1 MKHQS
6 HRRRIATVTAAFT
19 AAALLAGCQTVG
31 GSGTTPTY
39 DLGTPVAGKVPEG
52 VFDGVT
58 LTFAGS
64 GGIFQDGQ
72 TQAAWQPFA
81 DRTGATFLQ
90 DAFDPG
96 KLKAMVDS
104 GNTTWDV
111 VNTTQF
117 DSARFCGTLY
127 EKLDYSK
134 IDTSKVPE
142 GTITDECMVPQILY
156 GLVVVYNT
164 EAFGNNP
171 PKTAADFFDTA
182 KFPGKRTVSASPYV
196 DPQMFEFAMV
206 ADGKD
211 TSNITAA
218 DIAPALDKYRGLG
231 SDVITWTSGSQAQQQ
246 LESGEAVMGLV
257 WSGRGY
263 GAANAGAP
271 VKPMWDEWM
280 VMVDSSSVPKGSK
293 NPEAAMS
300 AINYYGGA
308 EQQAKMTELTSY
320 GPVNTDAKPDLSGEL
335 GNWMTTDHLETG
347 HYPNVPFWVENY
359 DALNSAW
366 STWVTTG

>member
-1 MKHQS
+1 MNQALRT
-6 HRRRIATVTAAFT
+6 RRLPVV
-19 AAALLAGCQTVG
+19 AAAIASLALLTGCQTVG
-31 GSGTTPTY
+31 GSTTAPSY
-39 DLGTPVAGKVPEG
+39 DLGTPVAGEVPEG
-52 VFDGVT
+52 VFQGVT

-64 GGIFQDGQ
+64 GGIFQEGQ
-72 TQAAWQPFA
+72 TTAAWDPFA
-81 DRTGATFLQ
+81 AQTGATFLQ

-104 GNTTWDV
+104 GNTTWDL

-127 EKLDYSK
+127 EELDYSK

-142 GTITDECMVPQILY
+142 GTITDDCMVPQILY
-156 GLVVVYNT
+156 GLVLVYNT
-164 EAFGNNP
+164 DAFGDNP
-171 PKTAADFFDTA
+171 PTSAADFFDTT

-211 TSNITAA
+211 TSSMTVD

-231 SDVITWTSGSQAQQQ
+231 DNVITWSSGAQAQQQ

-271 VKPMWDEWM
+271 VKAMWDEWM
-280 VMVDSSSVPKGSK
+280 VMVDSTSIPKGSK

-308 EQQAKMTELTSY
+308 EQQATMSELTSY
-320 GPVNTDAKPDLSGEL
+320 GPVNVDAKPDLSGEL
-335 GNWMTTDHLETG
+335 GNWMTTEHLDTG
-347 HYPNVPFWVENY
+347 HYPNVKFWVDNY
-359 DALNSAW
+359 DALTSAW

>member
-1 MKHQS
+1 MTTALRP
-6 HRRRIATVTAAFT
+6 RRAATLALAL
-19 AAALLAGCQTVG
+19 ASAALLAGCQSVAG
-31 GSGTTPTY
+31 GSAVPTY
-39 DLGTPVAGKVPEG
+39 DLGTPVAGEVPEG
-52 VFDGVT
+52 VFEGVT

-72 TQAAWQPFA
+72 KSAAWDPFA
-81 DRTGATFLQ
+81 QRTGATFLQ

-104 GNTTWDV
+104 GNTTWDL

-156 GLVVVYNT
+156 GLVVVYNAD
-164 EAFGNNP
+164 AFGDNP
-171 PKTAADFFDTA
+171 PTTAADFFDTT

-196 DPQMFEFAMV
+196 DPQMFEFAMR

-211 TSNITAA
+211 AA
-218 DIAPALDKYRGLG
+218 DIAVGDIEPALDKYRGLG
-231 SDVITWTSGSQAQQQ
+231 GDLITWTSGAQAQQQ

-263 GAANAGAP
+263 GAANAGAN
-271 VKPMWDEWM
+271 VKPMWSEWM
-280 VMVDSSSVPKGSK
+280 VMVDSTAIPKGSK
-293 NPEAAMS
+293 NPQAAMS
-300 AINYYGGA
+300 AINFYGGA
-308 EQQAKMTELTSY
+308 EQQAAMTEATSY
-320 GPVNTDAKPDLSGEL
+320 GPVNVDAKPDLSGEL
-335 GNWMTTDHLETG
+335 GNWMTTEHLDTG
-347 HYPNVPFWVENY
+347 HYPNVDFWVENY

>member
-1 MKHQS
+1 MNQRS
-6 HRRRIATVTAAFT
+6 TTRSARAFAVGLLACTVI
-19 AAALLAGCQTVG
+19 LAGCTKVDDQKAEDV
-31 GSGTTPTY
+31 
-39 DLGTPVAGKVPEG
+39 DLGKAVAGEAPEG
-52 VFDGVT
+52 VFKGTT

-72 TQAAWQPFA
+72 TEAAWTPFA
-81 DRTGATFLQ
+81 ERTGAKFLQ

-96 KLKAMVDS
+96 KLKAMVES
-104 GNTTWDV
+104 GNTTWDL

-127 EKLDYSK
+127 EELDYSQ
-134 IDTSKVPE
+134 IDTSKVPKD
-142 GTITDECMVPQILY
+142 TITDKCMVPQILY
-156 GLVVVYNT
+156 GLVLVYNT
-164 EAFGNNP
+164 EKFGSNAP
-171 PKTAADFFDTA
+171 TSAADFFDTT

-196 DPQMFEFAMV
+196 DPQMPEFAMV

-211 TSNITAA
+211 TSKITAD
-218 DIAPALDKYRGLG
+218 DIAPALEKYRKLG
-231 SDVITWTSGSQAQQQ
+231 DNLITWSSGAQAQQQ

-280 VMVDSSSVPKGSK
+280 VMVDSTAIPKGSK
-293 NPEAAMS
+293 NVQAATS
-300 AINYYGGA
+300 AINFYGGP
-308 EQQAKMTELTSY
+308 EQQTKMSELTSY
-320 GPVNTDAKPDLSGEL
+320 GPVNTDAKPDLSGTL
-335 GNWMTTDHLETG
+335 GDWMTTEHLDTG
-347 HYPNVPFWVENY
+347 HYPNVDFWVENY